1 MPTSIPY
8 HPSLVLA
15 NVVPNDTLERMK
27 EISGLQSPIDNAET
41 ELNSAI
47 MTMES
52 LQMSTAELATLS
64 IETSSLTGATL
75 AAQTAVLSAAQNL
88 ALTRIKNAPA
98 IAACSNG
105 LSAVTESIESPVDY
119 NKTAIK
125 KMPIGFDSLK
135 FNAQYFS
142 FDEMD
147 QEASN
152 SMNSIKGFISS
163 SVKVLGDSYAGEVT
177 HTSQQQIAT
186 NRENHDVEGT
196 LIITA
201 TCTHQDA
208 RLLAPFVLDVD
219 KGIRV
224 WNEYFSTGLS
234 GDNTAGGKS
243 GQFINMNDSAN
254 VAKIA
259 QQQDSTSAATMNIL
273 SGCSMGSSFVGMVHV
288 LRQEGTSSTQTMNSV
303 ASSLQGQMEVGAWWA
318 KMKGGF
324 GVDSQFANDAK
335 KLLSTQNI
343 QSHVSMVVMGVIPS
357 IKSNEIQ
364 IGVKQFSNFD
374 PAEMMDKLATLSNAT
389 ASDQTSVQES
399 AAQARTGGQMVQL
412 RASEIQSVMTGLGA
426 VDDGKNSML
435 DINSLMTS
443 MEDYI
448 NKAIGGDV
456 GVPLSYYLKPITASQ
471 LAQMWVSK
479 YLPGEYV
486 TSAGDDLD
494 PNNPKPPG
502 GDK

>member
-15 NVVPNDTLERMK
+15 NVVPNDTLSRME

-142 FDEMD
+142 FDEED
-147 QEASN
+147 QEANN

-177 HTSQQQIAT
+177 HSSQQQIAT

-243 GQFINMNDSAN
+243 GTFINMNDSAN

-288 LRQEGTSSTQTMNSV
+288 LRQEGTSSTQTMRSV
-303 ASSLQGQMEVGAWWA
+303 ASSLQGQMEVGSWFADA
-318 KMKGGF
+318 KGGF
-324 GVDSQFANDAK
+324 GVESTFADDAK

-343 QSHVSMVVMGVIPS
+343 QSHVSLVVMGVIPS
-357 IKSNEIQ
+357 IKSNAVE
-364 IGVKQFSNFD
+364 IGVKQFAKFD
-374 PAEMMDKLATLSNAT
+374 PDAMMGKLATLAT
-389 ASDQTSVQES
+389 DTQSSQESVSES
-399 AAQARTGGQMVQL
+399 AAAARTGGKMIEL
-412 RASEIQSVMTGLGA
+412 RGAEISSVMSSLNK
-426 VDDGKNSML
+426 VDDGANQML
-435 DINSLMTS
+435 DINSMMIS

-448 NKAIGGDV
+448 GKAIAGDI
-456 GVPLSYYLKPITASQ
+456 GVPLTYYLKPITASQ
-471 LAQMWVSK
+471 LAQMWVAK

-486 TSAGDDLD
+486 TSAGDDT
-494 PNNPKPPG
+494 PPVEPPPHT
-502 GDK
+502 